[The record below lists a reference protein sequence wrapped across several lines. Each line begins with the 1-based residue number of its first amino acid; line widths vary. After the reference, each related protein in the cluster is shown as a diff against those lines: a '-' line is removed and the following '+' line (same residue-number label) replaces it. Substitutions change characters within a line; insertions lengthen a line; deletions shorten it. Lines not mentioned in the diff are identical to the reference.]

1 MKAVLQRGFLLKS
14 IVKVKLY
21 IANMLHNYSSDGF
34 AYGGIHMDEKHAE
47 TGTQAIRRALDIL
60 NCFTRGTDD
69 LSLTQISK
77 IVQIPYSTASRIAGI
92 LEQESFLVRDKH
104 TKRYGLGRRVY
115 GLGYCAKQSDFL
127 RKVIYPYLVKL
138 RDEFG
143 ETALIYVRDGNHRVC
158 FEKVPAFHNF
168 KFSPTVGSRY
178 VLWGGAG
185 GRGFL
190 AYASPEE
197 QDAFIKDARSL
208 TAFTTT
214 DRRRLMRA
222 LYNLC
227 RDGYSYCVNEY
238 QEGFSSIAGPVVERG
253 DNILCTI
260 AVTGPSARFTDEVAL
275 GLKRRIPEYCMEISS
290 TFGWSRDEGSGFLFR
305 SPSLE
310 HIIENM

>member
-1 MKAVLQRGFLLKS
+1 M
-14 IVKVKLY
+14 
-21 IANMLHNYSSDGF
+21 ND
-34 AYGGIHMDEKHAE
+34 KHAE
-47 TGTQAIRRALDIL
+47 SGTQAIQRALDVL
-60 NCFTRGTDD
+60 NCFTRGIDD
-69 LSLTQISK
+69 LSLTEISK
-77 IVQIPYSTASRIAGI
+77 TVQIPYSTASRIAGI
-92 LEQESFLVRDKH
+92 LEQESFLIRDKH
-104 TKRYGLGRRVY
+104 TKRYSLGRRVY

-143 ETALIYVRDGNHRVC
+143 ETALIYVRDDNYRIC
-158 FEKVPAFHNF
+158 FEKVTAFHSF

-197 QDAFIKDARSL
+197 QDAIINDARSL

-214 DRRRLMRA
+214 NRQSLMGS
-222 LYNLC
+222 LYDLC
-227 RDGYSYCVNEY
+227 KNGYSYCINEY

-260 AVTGPSARFTDEVAL
+260 AVTGPSARFTDNIVQ
-275 GLKRRIPEYCMEISS
+275 GLKERIPE
-290 TFGWSRDEGSGFLFR
+290 
-305 SPSLE
+305 
-310 HIIENM
+310 

>member
-1 MKAVLQRGFLLKS
+1 
-14 IVKVKLY
+14 
-21 IANMLHNYSSDGF
+21 
-34 AYGGIHMDEKHAE
+34 MDQKHAE
-47 TGTQAIRRALDIL
+47 TGTQAIQRALDIL

-69 LSLTQISK
+69 LSLTEISK
-77 IVQIPYSTASRIAGI
+77 TVQIPYSTASRITGI
-92 LEQESFLVRDKH
+92 LEQESFLIRDKH
-104 TKRYGLGRRVY
+104 TKRYSLGRRVY

-143 ETALIYVRDGNHRVC
+143 ETALIYVREGNYRVC
-158 FEKVPAFHNF
+158 LEKAPAFHNF

-197 QDAFIKDARSL
+197 QDAIINDARNL

-214 DRRRLMRA
+214 DRRTLMKA

-227 RDGYSYCVNEY
+227 RNGYNYCINEY
-238 QEGFSSIAGPVVERG
+238 QEGFSSIAGPIVERG

-260 AVTGPSARFTDEVAL
+260 AVTGPSARFTDEVAD
-275 GLKRRIPEYCMEISS
+275 GLKKRIPEYCMEISS
-290 TFGWSRDEGSGFLFR
+290 TFGWRQDTGSEFLFK
-305 SPSLE
+305 SPSLA